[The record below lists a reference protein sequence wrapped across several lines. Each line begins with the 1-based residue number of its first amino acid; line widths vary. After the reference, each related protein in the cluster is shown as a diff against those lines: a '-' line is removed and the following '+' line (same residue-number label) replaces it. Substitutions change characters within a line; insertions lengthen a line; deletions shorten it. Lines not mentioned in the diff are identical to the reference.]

1 MCESTPTGCEYVTKT
16 SRNTQVSEQG
26 DLGRTAVALDWNGI
40 VTSEWKLFQLC
51 LDKGKAFFFCS
62 PAWQHA
68 CSSRLYSRSK
78 HGSQQTGT
86 QPPLQVGEQP
96 SWHVDGMT
104 LQPHRLPL
112 VSGITSCLPRHLIY
126 IPLEFLFL
134 LNNNKQPRTVIAFVG
149 RGHEGAF
156 LGVGNVLCFVLS
168 GGHTGVCTLKNVL
181 SCTPNI
187 CTLYVNYSLIFL
199 KKIEV

>member
-1 MCESTPTGCEYVTKT
+1 METFSVVFGQRKGFLLLFSSLATCLFIQIVLKKQTRKPAD
-16 SRNTQVSEQG
+16 RNPATTAGGGAAQ
-26 DLGRTAVALDWNGI
+26 LG
-40 VTSEWKLFQLC
+40 
-51 LDKGKAFFFCS
+51 
-62 PAWQHA
+62 
-68 CSSRLYSRSK
+68 
-78 HGSQQTGT
+78 
-86 QPPLQVGEQP
+86 
-96 SWHVDGMT
+96 VDGLT

-149 RGHEGAF
+149 RGHERAF

-199 KKIEV
+199 KKLKYS